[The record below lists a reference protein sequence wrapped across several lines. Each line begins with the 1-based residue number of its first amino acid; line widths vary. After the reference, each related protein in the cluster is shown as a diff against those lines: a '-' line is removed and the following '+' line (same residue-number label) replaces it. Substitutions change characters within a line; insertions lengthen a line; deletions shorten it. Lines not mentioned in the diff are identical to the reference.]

1 MEQKGYRISKRTKYS
16 NILGSFFYLHYLIST
31 NTVYTHP
38 TSSGNKHI
46 PSGGSA
52 GQILRWS
59 SDGTAVWGSDNNT
72 TYGTGTSSAS
82 GLTKLYGGTGSATDG
97 TMTQSAIT
105 SALNGKAA
113 SSHTHLQTDISGLN
127 DVLLNTDS
135 RNTKYLGDSDIDTY
149 SSNYAGS
156 FNQVFGHS
164 NYFNNKNYGFWTCIS
179 SMWVPSGN
187 ASGQLAI
194 NSNGGIAS
202 RFYIGGAWSD
212 WKSPFDSLCTIPDG
226 SNMDSYTTPG
236 VYQLGGDSYTN
247 CPCHWGLMVVFNA
260 SNAYVM
266 QLIIDAAGTMSTRA
280 HAHDK
285 GWSAWHIHDTYK
297 SKAHT

>member
-1 MEQKGYRISKRTKYS
+1 MNRIYGDVSSLRH
-16 NILGSFFYLHYLIST
+16 ISFFIYIHY

-113 SSHTHLQTDISGLN
+113 SNHTHSTSAITNLDANLKQVNS
-127 DVLLNTDS
+127 VLTEYKSNSEIDS
-135 RNTKYLGDSDIDTY
+135 Y
-149 SSNYAGS
+149 SAGYIGS

-164 NYFNNKNYGFWTCIS
+164 DVFNSRNYGFWTTIS
-179 SMWVPSGN
+179 NVYAPSGN
-187 ASGQLAI
+187 AGSQIAI
-194 NSNGGIAS
+194 SNNGGVAT
-202 RFYIGGAWSD
+202 RFYVSNSWSP
-212 WKSPFDSLCTIPDG
+212 WKTMFDSLIAIGDY
-226 SNMDSYTTPG
+226 SNLDDYYYPG
-236 VYQLGGDSYTN
+236 VYQLSADHYKN
-247 CPCHWGLMVVFNA
+247 CPCHWGTLL
-260 SNAYVM
+260 VM
-266 QLIIDAAGTMSTRA
+266 SCSDGGHTAQLIIDTDGTLHTRNGT
-280 HAHDK
+280 K
-285 GWSAWHIHDTYK
+285 NNTTGNVRQWSAWHKHMTYQT
-297 SKAHT
+297 KAHE